1 MYIKFSLSVRKLRH
15 HRDRVEV
22 LKLDEEKL
30 SAMVESEKEDIDT
43 LERVLEM
50 IEKLETMH
58 EEQAL
63 DLDTAMQMFE
73 K

>member
-1 MYIKFSLSVRKLRH
+1 MFPFLFSDRKLRH

-22 LKLDEEKL
+22 LKLEEEKL
-30 SAMVESEKEDIDT
+30 SALVESEKEDIDT
-43 LERVLEM
+43 LERVLEI
-50 IEKLETMH
+50 IEKLELMH

-63 DLDTAMQMFE
+63 DLDTAMEMFE